1 MQNKIY
7 TQNALYFRSFID
19 YLWHSCCHSAHVN
32 RVYRYPYSN
41 VNFHLSRH
49 SIFAPIVAECF
60 PLHGGLNVNS
70 GKHTH
75 TDRQSCIYIYL
86 YKRGKGYLRCKLF
99 DSEGMQHC
107 GQAGK

>member
-1 MQNKIY
+1 MLY
-7 TQNALYFRSFID
+7 TFVLLSIICGIA
-19 YLWHSCCHSAHVN
+19 AHAN

-41 VNFHLSRH
+41 VNFHLTRH

-75 TDRQSCIYIYL
+75 TDRQSCIYICTREGRDTYVASCSIPRECNTVGRL
-86 YKRGKGYLRCKLF
+86 G
-99 DSEGMQHC
+99 SE
-107 GQAGK
+107 